1 MTSDNSLPLKH
12 FIRHNVALPF
22 LIVFSN
28 DTQNITL
35 DHIDPHFAVKDVQ
48 DVIIDPE
55 FGVEVP
61 LYGKRRR
68 KSRVHHSIKKASVSE
83 ETTSQISSETE
94 EQKKK
99 KEVQRKSTEEVA
111 PALHR
116 RKRSIFDNEI
126 PEHPTDAVEPD
137 APYNVPRTHPAILQ
151 GRGQSRHQVP
161 VTSSQQLIPYP
172 DDYDEDDASYRKR
185 RRKERRRNRKK
196 KGRERNGRNKSN
208 GDRTIPFPPEW
219 ERELTHQENT
229 IKVGSQD
236 YLCGRKRLA
245 VDFADIGWSD
255 WIISPR
261 SFEAH
266 YCAGSCPF
274 PLTKVRSS
282 ELYLH
287 KSVVDMKAS

>member
-1 MTSDNSLPLKH
+1 M
-12 FIRHNVALPF
+12 
-22 LIVFSN
+22 
-28 DTQNITL
+28 
-35 DHIDPHFAVKDVQ
+35 Q

-266 YCAGSCPF
+266 YCAGNCPF